1 MNLPNKLTI
10 SRIFFIPLVLIFT
23 IPIPESIVNAGFL
36 QSIKPQMTDF
46 NRFIAAYGGYI
57 AAAIFVI
64 ASSTDALDGYL
75 ARKNNLVTNFGKFLD
90 PIADKLIVAAALMAM
105 VQSGDVNAWAAIII
119 IAREFIISGLRLVA
133 VGEGVV
139 IAASKLGKLK
149 TITQDVAIVATLL
162 KNFPLSLLTDFPF
175 DDYLMLLAVILTI
188 ISLCDY
194 LKKNARVINTNK

>member
-10 SRIFFIPLVLIFT
+10 SRIFFIPLVMIFT

-57 AAAIFVI
+57 AAAVFII

-105 VQSGDVNAWAAIII
+105 VQSGDVNAWAAIVI
-119 IAREFIISGLRLVA
+119 IAREFIISGFRLVA

-188 ISLCDY
+188 ISLWDY
-194 LKKNARVINTNK
+194 LKKNAQVINSNK

>member
-23 IPIPESIVNAGFL
+23 IPIPDSIVNAGFL